1 MNGIETKY
9 TDEGIGESTWMKD
22 DEGIGE
28 SIDQR
33 SGNDGLSASRG
44 VSAILQRY
52 QHGH

>member
-9 TDEGIGESTWMKD
+9 M

-33 SGNDGLSASRG
+33 SGNDGLSASMCFCNPAA
-44 VSAILQRY
+44 STWALKSKCTIQ
-52 QHGH
+52 